1 LIFILKILIFETLL
15 RRRVIVLRNEK
26 SHNRYKSMINRIA
39 QKLNL
44 APKSVESVIE
54 LFEGG
59 ATIPFIARYRK
70 EATGSLDE
78 VAIMEIFEEWERQK
92 DVLKRQESILKTIEG
107 QEKLTPE
114 LKARIERTFDLTQL
128 EDIYLPYKKKRQT
141 RAAKARAKGL
151 EGLAK
156 LLLEQQ
162 NGNIE
167 QAAKRFVKGEV
178 VDVEDALQGAKDI
191 IAEWINEDE
200 KARNAVRRQFER
212 YAKSVAK
219 LVKSKKEE
227 AIKYKDYFEFEKSL
241 DRVQPHQLLAILRAE
256 KEGFLKVNIEPEEF
270 RPLESLD
277 RMYLKGKNEAEDIV
291 ADAITDAY
299 KRLLKPSISTE
310 FRNKA
315 KEKAD
320 EHSIHIFA
328 TNLRQLLLAS
338 PLGQK
343 RILAIDPGFATG
355 CKVVCLSDTGDL
367 KEHTVIYPTPPRNK
381 TAEAERIITRLVQ
394 KYDIE
399 AIAIGNGTA
408 GRETEAFVRGLNFKH
423 KVDIFLVNE
432 SGASIYSASDIAR
445 KEFPDE
451 DITVRGSVSIGRRL
465 ADPLAELVKID
476 PKSIGVGQYQHDV
489 DQKKLQSK
497 LDAVVESCVNAVGV
511 DLNTASEHL
520 LTYVS
525 GLGYSIA
532 RNIVAY
538 RKANGSFNS
547 RKELLEVPRLGAKAY
562 EQAAGFLRVKNAKN
576 PLDNTAVHPE
586 SYPLVKQMAK
596 DLKCKVEDLITNAEL
611 RKQIDLRTYTSEK
624 VGLPTLKDIFN
635 ELEKPGRD
643 PRATRQVFTFANI
656 STIEELN
663 SGMKLPGVVTNITAF
678 GAFVDIGIKENGLIH
693 KSKMSHKFVDDPATI
708 LKLGQELEVTVM
720 EVDLGRKRIQ
730 LSLVD

>member
-1 LIFILKILIFETLL
+1 
-15 RRRVIVLRNEK
+15 
-26 SHNRYKSMINRIA
+26 MINRIA
-39 QKLNL
+39 QTLNL
-44 APKSVESVIE
+44 KPKSVESVIE

-78 VAIMEIFEEWERQK
+78 VEIMNIFEEWERQK

-107 QEKLTPE
+107 QDKLTPA

-128 EDIYLPYKKKRQT
+128 EDIYLPYKKKRLT

-156 LLLEQQ
+156 LLMEQG
-162 NGNIE
+162 NGTME

-178 VDVEDALQGAKDI
+178 ADVEEALQGAKDI

-212 YAKSVAK
+212 YATGAAK

-227 AIKYKDYFEFEKSL
+227 AIKYKDYFEFEKAL

-256 KEGFLKVNIEPEEF
+256 KEGFLKVNIEPEEY

-277 RMYLKGKNEAEDIV
+277 RMFLKGKNEAEEVV
-291 ADAITDAY
+291 AEAITDAY

-320 EHSIHIFA
+320 EHSINIFA

-367 KEHTVIYPTPPRNK
+367 KEHTVIYPTAPRNK
-381 TAEAERIITRLVQ
+381 TVEAERIITRLVQ
-394 KYDIE
+394 KHKIE

-408 GRETEAFVRGLNFKH
+408 GRETEAFIRGLKFKN

-497 LDAVVESCVNAVGV
+497 LDAVIESCVNVVGV

-547 RKELLEVPRLGAKAY
+547 RKELLDVPRLGAKAY

-586 SYPLVKQMAK
+586 SYSLVKQMAK
-596 DLKCKVEDLITNAEL
+596 DLKCKVEDLISNAEL

-720 EVDLGRKRIQ
+720 EVDLARKRIQ

>member
-1 LIFILKILIFETLL
+1 
-15 RRRVIVLRNEK
+15 
-26 SHNRYKSMINRIA
+26 MINRIA
-39 QKLNL
+39 QALNL
-44 APKSVESVIE
+44 SPKSIENVIE
-54 LFEGG
+54 LLEDG

-78 VAIMEIFEEWERQK
+78 VQIMNIFEQWESQK
-92 DVLKRQESILKTIEG
+92 DILKRQEAILKAIEG
-107 QEKLTPE
+107 QDKLTPE
-114 LKARIERTFDLTQL
+114 LKTRIETTFDLTKL

-156 LLLEQQ
+156 LIMAQRTNDVEREAQ
-162 NGNIE
+162 
-167 QAAKRFVKGEV
+167 RFVKGEV
-178 VDVEDALQGAKDI
+178 VDVADALQGARDI

-200 KARNAVRRQFER
+200 RARNAVRRQFER
-212 YAKSVAK
+212 FARGTAK
-219 LVKSKKEE
+219 LVKSKEEE
-227 AIKYKDYFEFEKSL
+227 AIKYKDYFEFEKAL
-241 DRVQPHQLLAILRAE
+241 DKVQPHQLLAILRAE
-256 KEGFLKVNIEPEEF
+256 KEGFLRVNIEPEEF

-277 RMYLKGKNEAEDIV
+277 RIYLKGKNEAEDV
-291 ADAITDAY
+291 MADAITDAY

-310 FRNKA
+310 FRNKS

-320 EHSIHIFA
+320 DYSINIFA

-367 KEHTVIYPTPPRNK
+367 KEHTVIYPTAPRNK
-381 TAEAERIITRLVQ
+381 TAEAERILTRLVQ
-394 KYDIE
+394 KYNIE

-408 GRETEAFVRGLNFKH
+408 GRETEAFVRGLKFKH

-489 DQKKLQSK
+489 DQKKLQLK

-547 RKELLEVPRLGAKAY
+547 RKELLDVPRLGAKAY

-586 SYPLVKQMAK
+586 VYSIVEQMAK
-596 DLKCKVEDLITNAEL
+596 DLNCQVEDLIANAEL
-611 RKQIDLRTYTSEK
+611 RKQIDLNVYTSNK
-624 VGLPTLKDIFN
+624 VGLPTLKDIMG

-643 PRATRQVFTFANI
+643 PRSTRQVFSFANI
-656 STIEELN
+656 SSIEEL
-663 SGMKLPGVVTNITAF
+663 SAGMKLPAVVTNITAF

-693 KSKMSHKFVDDPATI
+693 KSKMSHKFVDDPATV
-708 LKLGQELEVTVM
+708 LKLGEELEVTVLD
-720 EVDLGRKRIQ
+720 VDLQRKRIQ

>member
-1 LIFILKILIFETLL
+1 
-15 RRRVIVLRNEK
+15 
-26 SHNRYKSMINRIA
+26 MIDRIA
-39 QKLNL
+39 QILNL
-44 APKSVESVIE
+44 SLKQVENVIA
-54 LFEGG
+54 LFEDG

-78 VAIMEIFEEWERQK
+78 VKIMEIFEQWQVQK
-92 DVLKRQESILKTIEG
+92 DILKRQESILKAIEG
-107 QEKLTPE
+107 QDKLTEE
-114 LKARIERTFDLTQL
+114 LKARIETTFDLTAL

-141 RAAKARAKGL
+141 RAAKAKAKGL

-156 LLLEQQ
+156 LLMAQRIGDVEKEAQ
-162 NGNIE
+162 
-167 QAAKRFVKGEV
+167 RFVKGEV
-178 VDVEDALQGAKDI
+178 VDVADALQGAKDI

-200 KARNAVRRQFER
+200 RARNTVRRQFER
-212 YAKSVAK
+212 FAKGAAK
-219 LVKSKKEE
+219 LVKTKEE
-227 AIKYKDYFEFEKSL
+227 EASKYKDYFEFEKPL
-241 DRVQPHQLLAILRAE
+241 KKIQPHQLLAILRAE
-256 KEGFLKVNIEPEEF
+256 KEGFLRVNIEPEEF

-277 RMYLKGKNEAEDIV
+277 KIYLKGKNEAEDVV

-320 EHSIHIFA
+320 DYSINIFA

-367 KEHTVIYPTPPRNK
+367 REHAVIYPTAPRHK
-381 TAEAERIITRLVQ
+381 TVEAERILTRLVN
-394 KYDIE
+394 KYQIE

-408 GRETEAFVRGLNFKH
+408 GRETEAFVKGIAFKQ
-423 KVDIFLVNE
+423 KVDVFLVNE

-451 DITVRGSVSIGRRL
+451 DVTVRGSVSIGRRL

-489 DQKKLQSK
+489 DQKKLQQK

-538 RKANGSFNS
+538 RKANGSFQC
-547 RKELLEVPRLGAKAY
+547 RKELLDVPRLGAKAY
-562 EQAAGFLRVKNAKN
+562 EQAAGFLRVKNSQN

-586 SYPLVKQMAK
+586 AYALVEQMAK
-596 DLKCKVEDLITNAEL
+596 DLNCRVEDLIANAEL
-611 RKQIDLRTYTSEK
+611 RKQINLHTYTSTT
-624 VGLPTLKDIFN
+624 VGLPTLQDIMG

-643 PRATRQVFTFANI
+643 PRATRQVFSFANI
-656 STIEELN
+656 STIEEL
-663 SGMKLPGVVTNITAF
+663 SAGMTLPAVVTNITAF

-693 KSKMSHKFVDDPATI
+693 KSKMSHKFVEDPASI
-708 LKLGQELEVTVM
+708 VKLGEELEVTVLD
-720 EVDLGRKRIQ
+720 VDLQRKRIQ

>member
-1 LIFILKILIFETLL
+1 
-15 RRRVIVLRNEK
+15 
-26 SHNRYKSMINRIA
+26 MIERIA
-39 QKLNL
+39 QQLQL
-44 APKSVESVIE
+44 SPRSVENVLQ
-54 LFEGG
+54 LFEEG

-78 VAIMEIFEEWERQK
+78 VQIMNIFEAWEQQK
-92 DVLKRQESILKTIEG
+92 EILKRQESILKAIEA
-107 QEKLTPE
+107 QDKLTPA
-114 LKARIERTFDLTQL
+114 LKKRIETTFDLPLL

-151 EGLAK
+151 EPLAK
-156 LLLEQQ
+156 ILLEQRTRNLDQ
-162 NGNIE
+162 EIE
-167 QAAKRFVKGEV
+167 RFLNEE
-178 VDVEDALQGAKDI
+178 VEDEAAAIQGAQDI

-200 KARNAVRRQFER
+200 RARKAVRQQFER
-212 YAKSVAK
+212 YANGTATV
-219 LVKSKKEE
+219 VTSKKEE
-227 AIKYKDYFEFEKSL
+227 AVKYKDYFEFEKPLSKI
-241 DRVQPHQLLAILRAE
+241 QPHQLLAILRAE
-256 KEGFLKVNIEPEEF
+256 KEGFLRVNIAPDENYT
-270 RPLESLD
+270 LERLD
-277 RMYLKGKNEAEDIV
+277 DIYLKGGKDRVEDLV

-315 KEKAD
+315 KEVAD
-320 EHSIHIFA
+320 EYSIQIFA

-367 KEHTVIYPTPPRNK
+367 LEHTVIYPTPPRNK
-381 TAEAERIITRLVQ
+381 TEEAMRILQRLVKRHEIQ
-394 KYDIE
+394 

-408 GRETEAFVRGLNFKH
+408 GRETEAFVRGLKFERP
-423 KVDIFLVNE
+423 VDTFLVNE

-445 KEFPDE
+445 KEFPNE
-451 DITVRGSVSIGRRL
+451 DVTVRGSVSIGRRL

-489 DQKKLQSK
+489 DQKKLQLK

-511 DLNTASEHL
+511 DINTASEHL

-525 GLGYSIA
+525 GLGYSLA

-538 RKANGSFNS
+538 RKANGSFES
-547 RKELLEVPRLGAKAY
+547 RKALLDVPRLGSKAY
-562 EQAAGFLRVKNAKN
+562 EQAAGFLRVKNGKN

-586 SYPLVKQMAK
+586 AYPLVRQMAK
-596 DLKCKVEDLITNAEL
+596 DLNCKVEDLIKNDNL
-611 RKQIDLRTYTSEK
+611 RQQIDLKQYTSEK
-624 VGLPTLKDIFN
+624 VGLPTLQDIMG

-643 PRATRQVFTFANI
+643 PRSQREVFAFANI
-656 STIEELN
+656 HSIEELN
-663 SGMKLPGVVTNITAF
+663 TGMKIPGVVTNITAF

-693 KSKMSHKFVDDPATI
+693 KSKMSHRFIKDPATVV
-708 LKLGQELEVTVM
+708 KLGQELEVTIL
-720 EVDLGRKRIQ
+720 EVDLARKRIQ

>member
-1 LIFILKILIFETLL
+1 
-15 RRRVIVLRNEK
+15 
-26 SHNRYKSMINRIA
+26 MINRIA
-39 QKLNL
+39 QVLNL
-44 APKSVESVIE
+44 KPKSVESVIE

-78 VAIMEIFEEWERQK
+78 VEIMNVFEEWERQK

-107 QEKLTPE
+107 QEKLTPA

-128 EDIYLPYKKKRQT
+128 EDIYLPYKKKRLT

-156 LLLEQQ
+156 LLMEQG
-162 NGNIE
+162 NGNME

-178 VDVEDALQGAKDI
+178 VDIEEALQGAKDI

-212 YAKSVAK
+212 YATSSAK

-227 AIKYKDYFEFEKSL
+227 AIKYKDYFEFEKAL

-277 RMYLKGKNEAEDIV
+277 RMFLKGKNEAEEVV
-291 ADAITDAY
+291 AEAITDAY

-320 EHSIHIFA
+320 EHSINIFA

-381 TAEAERIITRLVQ
+381 IVEAERIITRLVQ
-394 KYDIE
+394 KHDIE

-408 GRETEAFVRGLNFKH
+408 GRETEAFIRGLKFKT
-423 KVDIFLVNE
+423 KVEIFLVNE

-497 LDAVVESCVNAVGV
+497 LDAVIESCVNVVGV

-547 RKELLEVPRLGAKAY
+547 RKELLDVPRLGAKAY

-596 DLKCKVEDLITNAEL
+596 DLKCKVEDLISNAEL

-720 EVDLGRKRIQ
+720 EVDLARKRIQ

>member
-1 LIFILKILIFETLL
+1 
-15 RRRVIVLRNEK
+15 
-26 SHNRYKSMINRIA
+26 MINRIA
-39 QKLNL
+39 QVLNL
-44 APKSVESVIE
+44 KPKSVESVIE

-78 VAIMEIFEEWERQK
+78 VAIMNIFEEWERQK
-92 DVLKRQESILKTIEG
+92 DVLKRQESILKTIDG

-156 LLLEQQ
+156 LLLEQG

-178 VDVEDALQGAKDI
+178 ADIEEALQGAKDI

-212 YAKSVAK
+212 YAKGVAK

-277 RMYLKGKNEAEDIV
+277 RMYLKGKNEAEDVV

-315 KEKAD
+315 KGKAD
-320 EHSIHIFA
+320 EHSINIFA

-381 TAEAERIITRLVQ
+381 IAEAERILTRLVQ

-408 GRETEAFVRGLNFKH
+408 GRETEAFVRGLKFKR

-497 LDAVVESCVNAVGV
+497 LDAVVESCVNSVGV

-538 RKANGSFNS
+538 RKANGSFSS
-547 RKELLEVPRLGAKAY
+547 RKELLDVPRLGAKAY

-596 DLKCKVEDLITNAEL
+596 DLKCKVEDLISNGEL

-624 VGLPTLKDIFN
+624 VGLPTLQDIFS

-656 STIEELN
+656 STMEELN

-693 KSKMSHKFVDDPATI
+693 KSKMSHKYVDDPATI

-720 EVDLGRKRIQ
+720 EVDLNRKRIQ

>member
-1 LIFILKILIFETLL
+1 
-15 RRRVIVLRNEK
+15 
-26 SHNRYKSMINRIA
+26 MIERIA
-39 QKLNL
+39 QQLQL
-44 APKSVESVIE
+44 SPRSVENVLQ
-54 LFEGG
+54 LFEEG

-78 VAIMEIFEEWERQK
+78 VQIMNIFEAWEQQK
-92 DVLKRQESILKTIEG
+92 EILKRQESILKAIEA
-107 QEKLTPE
+107 QDKLTPA
-114 LKARIERTFDLTQL
+114 LKKRIETTFDLPLL

-151 EGLAK
+151 EPLAK
-156 LLLEQQ
+156 ILLEQRTRNLDQ
-162 NGNIE
+162 EIE
-167 QAAKRFVKGEV
+167 RFLNEE
-178 VDVEDALQGAKDI
+178 VEDEAAAIQGAQDI

-200 KARNAVRRQFER
+200 RARKAVRQQFER
-212 YAKSVAK
+212 YANGTATV
-219 LVKSKKEE
+219 VTSKKEE
-227 AIKYKDYFEFEKSL
+227 AVKYKDYFEFEKPLSKI
-241 DRVQPHQLLAILRAE
+241 QPHQLLAILRAE
-256 KEGFLKVNIEPEEF
+256 KEGFLRVNIAPDENYT
-270 RPLESLD
+270 LERLD
-277 RMYLKGKNEAEDIV
+277 DIYLKGGKDRVEDLV

-315 KEKAD
+315 KEVAD
-320 EHSIHIFA
+320 EYSIQIFA

-367 KEHTVIYPTPPRNK
+367 LEHTVIYPTPPRNK
-381 TAEAERIITRLVQ
+381 TEEAMRILQRLVKRHEIQ
-394 KYDIE
+394 

-408 GRETEAFVRGLNFKH
+408 GRETEAFVRGLKFERS
-423 KVDIFLVNE
+423 VDTFLVNE

-445 KEFPDE
+445 KEFPNE
-451 DITVRGSVSIGRRL
+451 DVTVRGSVSIGRRL

-489 DQKKLQSK
+489 DQKKLQLK

-511 DLNTASEHL
+511 DINTASEHL

-525 GLGYSIA
+525 GLGYSLA

-538 RKANGSFNS
+538 RKANGSFES
-547 RKELLEVPRLGAKAY
+547 RKALLDVPRLGSKAY
-562 EQAAGFLRVKNAKN
+562 EQAAGFLRVKNGKN

-586 SYPLVKQMAK
+586 AYPLVRQMAK
-596 DLKCKVEDLITNAEL
+596 DLNCKVEDLIKNDNL
-611 RKQIDLRTYTSEK
+611 RQQIDLKQYTSEK
-624 VGLPTLKDIFN
+624 VGLPTLQDIMG

-643 PRATRQVFTFANI
+643 PRSQREVFAFANI
-656 STIEELN
+656 HSIEELN
-663 SGMKLPGVVTNITAF
+663 TGMKIPGVVTNITAF

-693 KSKMSHKFVDDPATI
+693 KSKMSHRFIKDPATVV
-708 LKLGQELEVTVM
+708 KLGQELEVTIL
-720 EVDLGRKRIQ
+720 EVDLARKRIQ

>member
-1 LIFILKILIFETLL
+1 
-15 RRRVIVLRNEK
+15 
-26 SHNRYKSMINRIA
+26 MINRIA

-277 RMYLKGKNEAEDIV
+277 RMYLKGKNEAEDVV

-408 GRETEAFVRGLNFKH
+408 GRETEAFVRGLKFKH

-611 RKQIDLRTYTSEK
+611 RKQIDLRNYTSEK
-624 VGLPTLKDIFN
+624 VGLPTLKDILN

-720 EVDLGRKRIQ
+720 EVDLARKRIQ

>member
-1 LIFILKILIFETLL
+1 
-15 RRRVIVLRNEK
+15 
-26 SHNRYKSMINRIA
+26 MINRIA
-39 QKLNL
+39 QILNL
-44 APKSVESVIE
+44 KPKSVESVIE

-78 VAIMEIFEEWERQK
+78 VEIMNIFEEWERQK

-107 QEKLTPE
+107 QEKLTPQ

-128 EDIYLPYKKKRQT
+128 EDIYLPYKKKRLT

-156 LLLEQQ
+156 LLLEQG

-178 VDVEDALQGAKDI
+178 VDTDDALQGAKDI

-200 KARNAVRRQFER
+200 KARNAVRRQFEH
-212 YAKSVAK
+212 YAKGTAK

-227 AIKYKDYFEFEKSL
+227 AIKYKDYFEFEKAL

-256 KEGFLKVNIEPEEF
+256 KEGFLKVNIEPEEY

-277 RMYLKGKNEAEDIV
+277 RMFLKGKNEAEDIV
-291 ADAITDAY
+291 AEAITDAY

-320 EHSIHIFA
+320 EHSINIFA

-367 KEHTVIYPTPPRNK
+367 KEHTVIYPTAPRNK

-408 GRETEAFVRGLNFKH
+408 GRETEAFIRGLKFKN

-497 LDAVVESCVNAVGV
+497 LDAVIESCVNVVGV

-538 RKANGSFNS
+538 RKANGSFSS
-547 RKELLEVPRLGAKAY
+547 RKELLDVPRLGAKAY

-596 DLKCKVEDLITNAEL
+596 DLKCKVEDLISNTEL

-624 VGLPTLKDIFN
+624 VGLPTLQDIFN

-720 EVDLGRKRIQ
+720 EVDLARKRIQ

>member
-1 LIFILKILIFETLL
+1 
-15 RRRVIVLRNEK
+15 
-26 SHNRYKSMINRIA
+26 MINRIA
-39 QKLNL
+39 QILNL
-44 APKSVESVIE
+44 KPKSVESVIE

-78 VAIMEIFEEWERQK
+78 VEIMDIFEEWERQK
-92 DVLKRQESILKTIEG
+92 DVLKRQESILKTIDG

-128 EDIYLPYKKKRQT
+128 EDIYLPYKKKRLT

-151 EGLAK
+151 EDLAK
-156 LLLEQQ
+156 LLMEQG
-162 NGNIE
+162 NGNME

-178 VDVEDALQGAKDI
+178 VDIEEALQGAKDI

-212 YAKSVAK
+212 YATGSAK

-227 AIKYKDYFEFEKSL
+227 AIKYKDYFEFEKAL

-256 KEGFLKVNIEPEEF
+256 KEGFLKVNIEPEEY

-277 RMYLKGKNEAEDIV
+277 RMFLKGKNEAEEVV
-291 ADAITDAY
+291 AEAITDAY

-320 EHSIHIFA
+320 EHSINIFA

-367 KEHTVIYPTPPRNK
+367 KEHTVIYPTAPRNK
-381 TAEAERIITRLVQ
+381 TVEAERIITRLVQ
-394 KYDIE
+394 KHKIE

-408 GRETEAFVRGLNFKH
+408 GRETEAFIRGLKFKT

-445 KEFPDE
+445 KEFPEE

-497 LDAVVESCVNAVGV
+497 LDAVIESCVNVVGV

-547 RKELLEVPRLGAKAY
+547 RKELLDVPRLGAKAY

-586 SYPLVKQMAK
+586 SYSLVKQMAK
-596 DLKCKVEDLITNAEL
+596 DLKCKVEDLISNAEL

-678 GAFVDIGIKENGLIH
+678 GAFIDIGIKENGLIH

-720 EVDLGRKRIQ
+720 EVDLARKRIQ

>member
-1 LIFILKILIFETLL
+1 
-15 RRRVIVLRNEK
+15 
-26 SHNRYKSMINRIA
+26 MINRIA
-39 QKLNL
+39 QALNL
-44 APKSVESVIE
+44 SPKPVENVIE
-54 LFEGG
+54 LFEDG

-92 DVLKRQESILKTIEG
+92 DILKRQESILKIIEA

-114 LKARIERTFDLTQL
+114 LKSRIERTFDLTEL

-156 LLLEQQ
+156 LLLEQRI
-162 NGNIE
+162 GNVSKE
-167 QAAKRFVKGEV
+167 AQKFVKGEV
-178 VDVEDALQGAKDI
+178 VDVDDALQGAKDI

-219 LVKSKKEE
+219 LVKSKEEE

-277 RMYLKGKNEAEDIV
+277 RIYLKGGKDEVEDVV

-320 EHSIHIFA
+320 EHSINIFA

-367 KEHTVIYPTPPRNK
+367 KEHAVIYPTPPRNK
-381 TAEAERIITRLVQ
+381 TAEAERILTRLVQ
-394 KYDIE
+394 KYNIE

-408 GRETEAFVRGLNFKH
+408 GRETEAFVRGLKFPN
-423 KVDIFLVNE
+423 KVDVFLVNE

-538 RKANGSFNS
+538 RKANGSFKS
-547 RKELLEVPRLGAKAY
+547 RKELLGVPRLGAKAY

-596 DLKCKVEDLITNAEL
+596 DLKCKVEDLIANAEL
-611 RKQIDLRTYTSEK
+611 RKQIDLHTYTSEK
-624 VGLPTLKDIFN
+624 VGLPTLKDILG

-643 PRATRQVFTFANI
+643 PRSTRQVFSFANI

-663 SGMKLPGVVTNITAF
+663 SGMKLPGIVTNITAF

-693 KSKMSHKFVDDPATI
+693 KSKMSHKFVDDPATV

-730 LSLVD
+730 LSLID